1 MKHGEQSSTAETRV
15 KDAQINP
22 APKVDETECASASF
36 RHSEH
41 QRKPIYA
48 RVNTL
53 SSLVERDWRVLWL
66 AGHLWHSSFW
76 MDLIIL
82 GWVVLE
88 LTNSPLLVSL
98 VGTFRLLPM
107 GLLGFFAGSQ
117 ADRMSKKRLLMAAQV
132 LNISV
137 TAVFTL
143 MLALGVVQV
152 WHIFVVAALTGS
164 AWAIDF
170 PVRRAFI
177 RDLLPEALIFNA
189 MALDAASLTGTMML
203 GRWLAGGL
211 LATVGAT
218 GAYAWILGFYVAG
231 FILLITVSDNHVANE
246 PRAKTDSVW
255 GTLLDGLRYTW
266 GNGILRGVLVMT
278 IVVNLLVVPYMQLTP
293 VFARDVFHVGP
304 GYLGLMSGMEGM
316 GALIGTLVLA
326 SLGVVRRRGL
336 LFLGGSFLLGIGV
349 LLFSLSTSF
358 VVAILMLIVA
368 GLGVSGFATMQTT
381 ITVTTAEPRMRGSA
395 MGAVTLAIGLLP
407 IGMFMIGLLT
417 EWLGAPRAVTVSSLL
432 GLGAIL
438 AITALQSSLRR
449 A

>member
-66 AGHLWHSSFW
+66 AGHLWHASFW

-152 WHIFVVAALTGS
+152 WHI
-164 AWAIDF
+164 
-170 PVRRAFI
+170 
-177 RDLLPEALIFNA
+177 LISE
-189 MALDAASLTGTMML
+189 L
-203 GRWLAGGL
+203 
-211 LATVGAT
+211 
-218 GAYAWILGFYVAG
+218 
-231 FILLITVSDNHVANE
+231 
-246 PRAKTDSVW
+246 
-255 GTLLDGLRYTW
+255 
-266 GNGILRGVLVMT
+266 
-278 IVVNLLVVPYMQLTP
+278 
-293 VFARDVFHVGP
+293 
-304 GYLGLMSGMEGM
+304 
-316 GALIGTLVLA
+316 
-326 SLGVVRRRGL
+326 
-336 LFLGGSFLLGIGV
+336 
-349 LLFSLSTSF
+349 
-358 VVAILMLIVA
+358 
-368 GLGVSGFATMQTT
+368 
-381 ITVTTAEPRMRGSA
+381 
-395 MGAVTLAIGLLP
+395 
-407 IGMFMIGLLT
+407 
-417 EWLGAPRAVTVSSLL
+417 
-432 GLGAIL
+432 
-438 AITALQSSLRR
+438 
-449 A
+449 